1 MGVYVAVRGD
11 VGVVSASNRGK
22 TNEIHV
28 CVYSQ
33 REIVL
38 NSLEA
43 GRTKDECGHGIRHI
57 FFVITGFYIYPLV
70 LLIYIFSQSASAKA
84 DDRSQLTGC

>member
-1 MGVYVAVRGD
+1 MLVLLPLGTRNRLTALA
-11 VGVVSASNRGK
+11 STSNRGK

-70 LLIYIFSQSASAKA
+70 LLIYIFSHISHS
-84 DDRSQLTGC
+84 